1 MMESEDIPTVL
12 YASKIPWPQCP
23 SVPER
28 MCGEVKR
35 SDLPRLALE
44 V

>member
-1 MMESEDIPTVL
+1 MKGAPTVL
-12 YASKIPWPQCP
+12 YISTIPWPQCC

-28 MCGEVKR
+28 VYGEVKR
-35 SDLPRLALE
+35 SELPRLALE